1 MAKPMLPSLLRDLPQ
16 YGNKRPFAGD
26 VPQYSGPSQPIE
38 PMTPP
43 SVESQMLRAAEN
55 LKMPTTVMGTGGMPG
70 AKSAGVVESQPPLA
84 PNELPARVTPRFQS
98 GQTKLPGLVSN
109 VVATE
114 AIHQGL
120 DTAATAAPAA
130 IESAAA
136 TSAPYGVMTAP
147 TGEAIGTAANAA
159 GAGAGATAAAEPGIV
174 GLSQSGVGGPA
185 LATALYYGAGGL
197 NTLDKIK
204 NKETRDQGLVQAAM
218 MSNPMTS
225 WAWPAV
231 SPVANYFSTGKDK
244 DQQQR
249 DATRAGLQ
257 GAGVLDKDYNFTL
270 ANGQRWN
277 AGADGSEP
285 IYQVQHPE
293 RPITGRVIGAAQV
306 IASLMTGH
314 PNQKDTTDLTG
325 ILTNMAL
332 SNSDSYE
339 QAMENLMHQFS
350 IYAEKYGITP
360 DQSRAMMKEWK
371 DKGLIDQQTFDA
383 YNAAHESLIDGR
395 DWQYDDNT
403 ANQPME
409 GQATPP
415 APSTELDL
423 TKYLS
428 PQQGQTSTKLR
439 ELPNATPTP
448 GAPAPVKVQPGEKF
462 PNASQPTPAP
472 KPAAPAA
479 PAKNMRPKV
488 TNMSQLL
495 AFKGAK

>member
-1 MAKPMLPSLLRDLPQ
+1 
-16 YGNKRPFAGD
+16 
-26 VPQYSGPSQPIE
+26 
-38 PMTPP
+38 
-43 SVESQMLRAAEN
+43 MLRAAEN
-55 LKMPTTVMGTGGMPG
+55 MKMPTPIMGTGGMPG
-70 AKSAGVVESQPPLA
+70 AKSAGVVESQPPLD
-84 PNELPARVTPRFQS
+84 PNELPARDTPRFQS
-98 GQTKLPGLVSN
+98 GPTKLPGLVSN
-109 VVATE
+109 VAATE
-114 AIHQGL
+114 AVHQGI
-120 DTAATAAPAA
+120 DAAATAP
-130 IESAAA
+130 AA
-136 TSAPYGVMTAP
+136 TSPAAT
-147 TGEAIGTAANAA
+147 TAAYSGAQIPADAA
-159 GAGAGATAAAEPGIV
+159 FGTPATDVV
-174 GLSQSGVGGPA
+174 GLSQSGVAGPA
-185 LATALYYGAGGL
+185 AATALYYGAGAL

-204 NKETRDQGLVQAAM
+204 NKETRDQGLVQAAL
-218 MSNPMTS
+218 MSNTMTA

-231 SPVANYFSTGKDK
+231 SPIASLFSTGKDK

-270 ANGQRWN
+270 ANGQKWN

-306 IASLMTGH
+306 IASIMTGH

-339 QAMENLMHQFS
+339 QAMENLMYQFS

-371 DKGLIDQQTFDA
+371 DQGIIDQQTYDA
-383 YNAAHESLIDGR
+383 FYSAHESLIDGR

-415 APSTELDL
+415 QPSTQLDL

-428 PQQGQTSTKLR
+428 QQQGGTPAKLR
-439 ELPNATPTP
+439 ELPNAAPVP
-448 GAPAPVKVQPGEKF
+448 GATAPVKVGPGEKF
-462 PNASQPTPAP
+462 PNAPQPNPAP
-472 KPAAPAA
+472 KPVAPAA
-479 PAKNMRPKV
+479 PARNMRPKV
-488 TNMSQLL
+488 TDMSQLL
-495 AFKGAK
+495 AFRGAK